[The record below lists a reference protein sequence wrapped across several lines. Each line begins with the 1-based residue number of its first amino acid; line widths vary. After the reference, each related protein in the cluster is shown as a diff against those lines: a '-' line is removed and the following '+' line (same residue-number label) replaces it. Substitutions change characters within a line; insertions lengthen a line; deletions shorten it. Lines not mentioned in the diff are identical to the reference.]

1 MSKEAEKNIDNT
13 EESGELLESYSL
25 DDSIEIIAD
34 EKGREVRKSAD
45 HPNKTR
51 DMICL
56 DDSDNDEDEENE
68 QNLNNNSVLL
78 ERLTKTTE
86 VHETISVSPTIN
98 SGTVKEFLTDLGLG
112 ILKDRENGI
121 ILFHCDNLWMNGT
134 NSRNASLMDIRRYDY
149 HLDHFSRII
158 KIFRS
163 MLSAELL

>member
-68 QNLNNNSVLL
+68 QNLNNN
-78 ERLTKTTE
+78 
-86 VHETISVSPTIN
+86 
-98 SGTVKEFLTDLGLG
+98 
-112 ILKDRENGI
+112 
-121 ILFHCDNLWMNGT
+121 
-134 NSRNASLMDIRRYDY
+134 
-149 HLDHFSRII
+149 
-158 KIFRS
+158 
-163 MLSAELL
+163 

>member
-1 MSKEAEKNIDNT
+1 MKR
-13 EESGELLESYSL
+13 
-25 DDSIEIIAD
+25 
-34 EKGREVRKSAD
+34 GREVRKSAD

-121 ILFHCDNLWMNGT
+121 VIQQNGRQVHRT
-134 NSRNASLMDIRRYDY
+134 FGLNHGRQGWSLP
-149 HLDHFSRII
+149 
-158 KIFRS
+158 
-163 MLSAELL
+163 